1 LFPDSSVLLLRTTG
15 IANTVPLKDSRDP
28 HLKNIQPLRDAD
40 SVNNQPGGAY
50 LMRSAAPEEVPTRL
64 AAEGKVELKVVR
76 GKGSTEVHQQFGDYA
91 SQIVRVREGSAAVEL
106 GKFHLYL
113 FLLYKLVYLC
123 LSLTLKSPLDA
134 SAYF

>member
-1 LFPDSSVLLLRTTG
+1 M
-15 IANTVPLKDSRDP
+15 PLKDSRDP

-50 LMRSAAPEEVPTRL
+50 LMRSATPEEVPTRL

-76 GKGSTEVHQQFGDYA
+76 GKGLTEVHQQFGDYA

-106 GKFHLYL
+106 GTLFHAYIVC
-113 FLLYKLVYLC
+113 YCSTNYVYPSPSC
-123 LSLTLKSPLDA
+123 TLKSPCGA
-134 SAYF
+134 